1 MTTPTAFITY
11 SWDDEDHKSWV
22 KDLATR
28 LRKDEV
34 DVVVD
39 IWAVALG
46 GQLPEFME
54 RGITDSDFVLIIC
67 TPGYRER
74 SDERRGG
81 VGYEGHII
89 TSEIFARGN
98 HKKFIP
104 ILRRGTWGGGE
115 PTDAAAAWI
124 RGKRYIDLAGDPYSE
139 ANYRELVSTL
149 FGQRETAPALGEPMA
164 AALEN
169 SAERQRAESFD
180 GQAPHHRPGTSR
192 LAGLESELKWSISAC
207 KESFIALGVNP
218 DVAAELANDF
228 DVGSVLEIPEP
239 GLHLLLGDQGSGK
252 SLASRR
258 LFQRAATD
266 VIDDPSLPFPIFF
279 EAREIRDPIRHLIV
293 ERCLGNVDPHQQPV
307 LVVVDGVDEM
317 GSKDATRLLRDLE
330 IYADANPKV
339 SILTTAR
346 PLPGLHRPSSIIK
359 IPELDID
366 QAAQLIQ
373 RIVGDDMGPLNLA
386 HWRDSVREA
395 AKLPLFA
402 IMIGAWLCRHS
413 GHVRLSGYALVEDVA
428 REALRESPGNSEDAD
443 RLLQLL
449 AVGTIIRGGSI
460 RTHQVT
466 RVAAQQRIL
475 NDSRLVREIQ
485 GTTDFALPIF
495 REWYAARAILEG
507 TISLEDIDLT
517 SDRWGIPLSIVAHS
531 NDDVMARAAMEALAS
546 TNLGMA
552 STVLKD
558 NAPTTSSDGFVPSL
572 PSDATAIGE
581 DIRRAMEIWQVALG
595 PLFDAVGPV
604 DQEGKLS
611 ALGVC
616 LDNDYLS
623 TGWYQGVD
631 PVEPVVEFPALR
643 NPIRRHGT
651 REDARD
657 WPVWTGRL
665 GIPKNGLWSWI
676 LTKDEL
682 VNRLK
687 EAMDGHHLAYVAQEA
702 VQELVWEFAL
712 DNIRRGSR
720 HQGPISVREMLDLIN
735 GFPPYGTLLLFPIGS
750 RRYSWDEIVLVRD
763 HLEGML
769 QRGEEMLFQP
779 WPGADLHLSSPSIWP
794 RYSDERLLDRVTGI
808 HSAALRIYEA
818 MVNSW
823 FGSFTGLRLSSL
835 LPVRI
840 EGTLTIHDERYDV
853 PMPRLSWYPTILPT
867 GEESCVAFQLGPN
880 NASQRDADRYFEDQR
895 SAFARLRGG
904 NPECAPLFYTLFSML
919 EDSSSRPATELA
931 HEWLA
936 KDLKRLGW
944 LDR

>member
-1 MTTPTAFITY
+1 M
-11 SWDDEDHKSWV
+11 
-22 KDLATR
+22 
-28 LRKDEV
+28 
-34 DVVVD
+34 
-39 IWAVALG
+39 
-46 GQLPEFME
+46 
-54 RGITDSDFVLIIC
+54 LIIC

-98 HKKFIP
+98 HEKFIP
-104 ILRRGTWGGGE
+104 ILRRGTWGDGE

-139 ANYRELVSTL
+139 ANYRELVSAL
-149 FGQRETAPALGEPMA
+149 FGQRETAPPLGEPTVA
-164 AALEN
+164 APEN

-180 GQAPHHRPGTSR
+180 GQAPHHRSVTSR

-207 KESFIALGVNP
+207 KESFVALGVNA
-218 DVAAELANDF
+218 DIAAELANDA
-228 DVGSVLEIPEP
+228 DIGRVLENPEP

-258 LFQRAATD
+258 LFQRAVTD
-266 VIDDPSLPFPIFF
+266 VIDDSSLPFPIFF
-279 EAREIRDPIRHLIV
+279 EAREIREPVRRLIA
-293 ERCLGNVDPHQQPV
+293 ERCAGNVDPHQQPV
-307 LVVVDGVDEM
+307 LVVVDGIDEM
-317 GSKDATRLLRDLE
+317 GSKDATGLLRELA
-330 IYADANPKV
+330 IFADANPKV
-339 SILTTAR
+339 NILTTAR
-346 PLPGLHRPSSIIK
+346 PLPGLHRPPSIVK
-359 IPELDID
+359 IPELDTD

-373 RIVGDDMGPLNLA
+373 RIVGDGMGPLNLA

-395 AKLPLFA
+395 AKLPLFT

-428 REALRESPGNSEDAD
+428 REALRESTANSEDAD

-449 AVGTIIRGGSI
+449 AVGTTSRGGGV
-460 RTHQVT
+460 RPHEVT

-475 NDSRLVREIQ
+475 NDSRLVREVQ
-485 GTTDFALPIF
+485 GTIDFALPIF

-507 TISLEDIDLT
+507 TVSLADIDLT

-531 NDDVMARAAMEALAS
+531 DDDVMARAAMEALAF
-546 TNLGMA
+546 TNLGMV
-552 STVLKD
+552 SMVLKD
-558 NAPTTSSDGFVPSL
+558 NAPTTSSDDIGPSL

-581 DIRRAMEIWQVALG
+581 EIRRAMEVWQVALG
-595 PLFDAVGPV
+595 PLFNALGPI
-604 DQEGKLS
+604 DPAGKVP

-616 LDNDYLS
+616 LDHDHLI
-623 TGWYQGVD
+623 TGWYKGVD
-631 PVEPVVEFPALR
+631 PVEPVVEFPADR
-643 NPIRRHGT
+643 SPFRHHGT
-651 REDARD
+651 REEARD
-657 WPVWTGRL
+657 WPAWTGRL
-665 GIPKNGLWSWI
+665 GIPKNRLWSWI

-687 EAMDGHHLAYVAQEA
+687 EAMDGYQLAYVAQEA

-720 HQGPISVREMLDLIN
+720 HQGPIPVREVLDKVNTLLS
-735 GFPPYGTLLLFPIGS
+735 YGASLLFPIG
-750 RRYSWDEIVLVRD
+750 RRQYSWDAMIAVRD
-763 HLEGML
+763 HLDDLL
-769 QRGEEMLFQP
+769 QRGEEELFEP
-779 WPGADLHLSSPSIWP
+779 WPAADLPLSSPSIWS
-794 RYSDERLLDRVTGI
+794 RYSDERLLDRVTRI

-823 FGSFTGLRLSSL
+823 FSSFTGLRLSSL

-853 PMPRLSWYPTILPT
+853 PRPRLSWYPTLLPT
-867 GEESCVAFQLGPN
+867 GEESCVAFQLGPTH
-880 NASQRDADRYFEDQR
+880 AAQHDADRYFEDQR

-904 NPECAPLFYTLFSML
+904 NPERAPLFYTFFWTL
-919 EDSSSRPATELA
+919 EVSSSRPATALA
-931 HEWLA
+931 HDWLA
-936 KDLKRLGW
+936 NDLKQLGW
-944 LDR
+944 LDP

>member
-11 SWDDEDHKSWV
+11 SWDDEEHKSWV
-22 KDLATR
+22 KDLATK
-28 LRKDEV
+28 LRKDGV
-34 DVVVD
+34 NVVVD

-46 GQLPEFME
+46 RQLPEFME

-74 SDERRGG
+74 SDGRRGG

-98 HKKFIP
+98 HDKFIP
-104 ILRRGTWGGGE
+104 ILRRGTWGDGE

-149 FGQRETAPALGEPMA
+149 FGQRETAPPLGEPMVVA
-164 AALEN
+164 PEN
-169 SAERQRAESFD
+169 PAERQEAELFD

-192 LAGLESELKWSISAC
+192 LAALESELKWSISAC
-207 KESFIALGVNP
+207 KESFIALGVNA
-218 DVAAELANDF
+218 DIAAELANDA
-228 DVGSVLEIPEP
+228 DVGRVLEVPEP

-258 LFQRAATD
+258 LFQRAVTD

-279 EAREIRDPIRHLIV
+279 EAREIREPVRRLIA
-293 ERCLGNVDPHQQPV
+293 ERCLGNVDPHQQPA
-307 LVVVDGVDEM
+307 LVVVDGIDEM

-339 SILTTAR
+339 RILTTAR
-346 PLPGLHRPSSIIK
+346 PLPGLHRPPSIVK
-359 IPELDID
+359 IPELDTD

-373 RIVGDDMGPLNLA
+373 RVAGDDMGPLNLA
-386 HWRDSVREA
+386 RWRHSVREA

-428 REALRESPGNSEDAD
+428 REALRESTANSEDAD

-449 AVGTIIRGGSI
+449 GVGTISCGGNV
-460 RTHQVT
+460 RPHEVT
-466 RVAAQQRIL
+466 RVAAQQHIL
-475 NDSRLVREIQ
+475 NDSRLVREIR
-485 GTTDFALPIF
+485 GTIDFALPIF

-507 TISLEDIDLT
+507 TVSLADIDLT

-531 NDDVMARAAMEALAS
+531 DDDAMARASMEALAL

-552 STVLKD
+552 SMVLKD
-558 NAPTTSSDGFVPSL
+558 NAPTTSSDDFGPSL

-581 DIRRAMEIWQVALG
+581 EIRRAMEVWQVALG
-595 PLFDAVGPV
+595 PLFNALGPI
-604 DQEGKLS
+604 DPAGKVP

-616 LDNDYLS
+616 LDHDHLI

-631 PVEPVVEFPALR
+631 PVEPVVEFPAVR
-643 NPIRRHGT
+643 NPFRHHGT
-651 REDARD
+651 REEARD

-665 GIPKNGLWSWI
+665 GIPENGLWSWI

-682 VNRLK
+682 VERLK
-687 EAMDGHHLAYVAQEA
+687 EAMDGQQLAYVAQEA

-720 HQGPISVREMLDLIN
+720 HQGPIPVQAALDKVNTLLS
-735 GFPPYGTLLLFPIGS
+735 YGASLLFPIGRRQYS
-750 RRYSWDEIVLVRD
+750 RDEMIAVRD
-763 HLEGML
+763 HLDDLL
-769 QRGEEMLFQP
+769 QQGEEELFEP
-779 WPGADLHLSSPSIWP
+779 WPAADLRLSSPSIWS
-794 RYSDERLLDRVTGI
+794 RYSDERLLDRVTRI
-808 HSAALRIYEA
+808 YSAALRIYEA

-823 FGSFTGLRLSSL
+823 FSSFTGLRLSSL

-840 EGTLTIHDERYDV
+840 EGTLTTYDERYDV
-853 PMPRLSWYPTILPT
+853 PMPSLSWYPTILPT
-867 GEESCVAFQLGPN
+867 GEESRVEFQLGPS
-880 NASQRDADRYFEDQR
+880 NASQDDAYRYFKDQG
-895 SAFARLRGG
+895 SAFAGLRGG
-904 NPECAPLFYTLFSML
+904 NPERAPLFYIFFEML
-919 EDSSSRPATELA
+919 KDSSSRPATELA
-931 HEWLA
+931 HKWLGE
-936 KDLKRLGW
+936 DLKRLGW
-944 LDR
+944 LDP